1 MAINPLLLNVKPI
14 SEITTVDNP
23 TEGHLLFYDG
33 SDELKKVDIVEF
45 QSLIGGIAKPLSIS
59 DASPTVSGWYKPT
72 TSGTYANA
80 GGLVAQVGY
89 DTLFYR
95 DSAGVWSKVEVAL
108 PAPINNITQN
118 IVAVEQVVPA
128 DKTYNTEI
136 NGNPEIASDILF
148 KVDKNTG
155 ENVNYREV
163 TTWYNGTPMTDAKV
177 DGIIYKKI
185 GNKYYQKQYEGAINV
200 KWFGAKGDG
209 VTDDTIAI
217 QKSIDSVAESGGTVI
232 IPKGNYKRSILRITN
247 KKNFNFI
254 GNGAT
259 HLLLDSNASIMLEGV
274 CENITIEGHTIIGNA
289 DATNVEDVGSGLN
302 SLGQPINR
310 QSGIA
315 NNSGQTLKN
324 IRILNNNIY
333 NVAIGISV
341 NSDLSGVLD
350 GIVIEG
356 NHIENIY
363 GINSGSGYGIHA
375 AQGNLTSTN
384 VLIKS
389 NYIKNA
395 YRHSIYIA
403 KGSGYVLESNIIKDH
418 RKNASN
424 PEILRST
431 IFVSRTSNAIVS
443 NNFLEDCSGG
453 IMIVP
458 SEVSVG
464 NFPSKNIL
472 VDSNLIINSPIM
484 SINVGYIS
492 PEIYKELD
500 GVKISNNLIVGSFGM
515 QLYYG
520 KNLTIENNNILLS
533 GLNSNGIVFSPK
545 SEQDYGVVYSDNWVV
560 KNNYIIADR
569 IYRFE
574 EICKTGTNLTIDS
587 NIVKPT
593 TKLFSTQYYV
603 KNQNITI
610 IGHDDSG
617 ISWEGITRQNN
628 LTYKKLILEQETTSN
643 RPPTPLKGQIFYD
656 TSINKPIWYNGSQ
669 WTDALGN
676 TI

>member
-1 MAINPLLLNVKPI
+1 MGLSTTYTKTETDFLIQQL
-14 SEITTVDNP
+14 EIKT
-23 TEGHLLFYDG
+23 
-33 SDELKKVDIVEF
+33 SDKYNDESNSIANDIIKF
-45 QSLIGGIAKPLSIS
+45 I
-59 DASPTVSGWYKPT
+59 
-72 TSGTYANA
+72 
-80 GGLVAQVGY
+80 
-89 DTLFYR
+89 
-95 DSAGVWSKVEVAL
+95 
-108 PAPINNITQN
+108 
-118 IVAVEQVVPA
+118 
-128 DKTYNTEI
+128 
-136 NGNPEIASDILF
+136 DI
-148 KVDKNTG
+148 NTG
-155 ENVNYREV
+155 EDVNYRET
-163 TTWYNGTPMTDAKV
+163 TTWYDGTSMTDAKV

-424 PEILRST
+424 PEFLRST

-515 QLYYG
+515 KLYYG

-560 KNNYIIADR
+560 KNNYIIADI

-593 TKLFSTQYYV
+593 TNLFSTQHYV